1 MNPTISKQVTHS
13 LRNNSSES
21 LMAVERER
29 ERESSTLQTLF
40 YSYTKNGKTHGVTF
54 VRGSPKKPSPT

>member
-29 ERESSTLQTLF
+29 ERERVVHYKLYFIVIQ
-40 YSYTKNGKTHGVTF
+40 KTAKHTVL
-54 VRGSPKKPSPT
+54 RL